1 FKLLEADEPPSG
13 ATAGGPERR
22 LSDDRVQATG
32 DYVMGSLRLETKAQ
46 WQRHSLVE
54 VSDTGTGPTG
64 TPFEGT
70 AFDLLLNTT
79 SLDVLAHHGAGSA
92 LRGTVGVSGLYQTND
107 TRGPIPL
114 VPDARVRSAAGFAFE
129 QATRGRWSAL
139 AGGRVDVRRLTADG
153 NATLALAPQ
162 QRDYT
167 AWSGDVGVVY
177 RPIETVALAANAGRA
192 WRAPTLFGLF
202 PNGPHLGGAGSPRSR
217 GAVRHPADAAQS
229 ARRADRGIHA
239 PQPRSGPRAAAVGA
253 RHPDRLRG
261 AQHREYGVP
270 QLPQP
275 VQGIR
280 ARSGAEPGAAVVAR
294 RSSAQGGRS

>member
-1 FKLLEADEPPSG
+1 
-13 ATAGGPERR
+13 
-22 LSDDRVQATG
+22 
-32 DYVMGSLRLETKAQ
+32 
-46 WQRHSLVE
+46 HSLCKF
-54 VSDTGTGPTG
+54 TGPCTCSTG
-64 TPFEGT
+64 TPLEGT
-70 AFDLLLNTT
+70 AFDCLLNTS

-92 LRGTVGVSGLYQTND
+92 LRCTVGLSGLYQTND

-192 WRAPTLFGLF
+192 WRAPTLF
-202 PNGPHLGGAGSPRSR
+202 
-217 GAVRHPADAAQS
+217 
-229 ARRADRGIHA
+229 
-239 PQPRSGPRAAAVGA
+239 
-253 RHPDRLRG
+253 
-261 AQHREYGVP
+261 E
-270 QLPQP
+270 
-275 VQGIR
+275 
-280 ARSGAEPGAAVVAR
+280 
-294 RSSAQGGRS
+294 